1 MTFSYLFLI
10 GELTP
15 QHQGFGTNT
24 PVDHPILLKIY
35 ELASGGMPEPQIN
48 VPVIIHVEKEFVSE
62 LRSALHK
69 SSNTTFIWAHAG
81 DADPASVYKMM
92 RLYPNLWIDISCRN
106 PLYVRHP
113 PMEEQSLT
121 LDDDEKTLKKDWKR
135 VFETYS
141 DRVLFGSDLG
151 PADRYEQAG
160 EMIKYYQ
167 HVLDQLSDATARKI
181 ASGNITR
188 LLRLDD

>member
-1 MTFSYLFLI
+1 
-10 GELTP
+10 
-15 QHQGFGTNT
+15 
-24 PVDHPILLKIY
+24 
-35 ELASGGMPEPQIN
+35 
-48 VPVIIHVEKEFVSE
+48 
-62 LRSALHK
+62 
-69 SSNTTFIWAHAG
+69 
-81 DADPASVYKMM
+81 
-92 RLYPNLWIDISCRN
+92 
-106 PLYVRHP
+106 
-113 PMEEQSLT
+113 MEEQSLT
-121 LDDDEKTLKKDWKR
+121 LDDDEKTLKKDWKH

-188 LLRLDD
+188 LLGLDD